1 MAAFTAIASLAIS
14 AGSTALSFAQAGKQ
28 RQLQQKAE
36 AEAERAMAEAKK
48 ELSINY
54 SAGLGI
60 QKEPYQ
66 QEREALISAG
76 AQAIEAGREGERGAA
91 ETAGRVYALQQEGQQ
106 QIAKEMGAELTAL
119 DKATATE
126 AANLRDARADLNLAE
141 AEGSQLAA
149 RNAEEMG
156 NAFTKDALAGVAST
170 AQQGLELMPLYAQ
183 DRAAQQKAIGQ
194 MSFTPEQYQEF
205 AAAGNGSAGSVTG
218 STTLQQQGVSTDTL
232 NLLGSNANTSI
243 DFTNLDLEAVS
254 KMTPMQYKG
263 FVKSLTPAQKRLLFK
278 NKQYTSL
285 YTP

>member
-28 RQLQQKAE
+28 RKLQQKAE

-54 SAGLGI
+54 SAKLGI

-119 DKATATE
+119 DKATAAEDAQLRNARASLNLEEVEGAQTA
-126 AANLRDARADLNLAE
+126 AANAE
-141 AEGSQLAA
+141 Q
-149 RNAEEMG
+149 MG
-156 NAFTKDALAGVAST
+156 NAFTKDAIAGVAST

-194 MSFTPEQYQEF
+194 MSFTPEQFQSFGDVAESGGLG
-205 AAAGNGSAGSVTG
+205 AAAGAG
-218 STTLQQQGVSTDTL
+218 
-232 NLLGSNANTSI
+232 
-243 DFTNLDLEAVS
+243 FTNLDLDTVS
-254 KMTPMQYKG
+254 KMSSSQYKD
-263 FVKSLTPAQKRLLFK
+263 FVKSLTPLQKQLLFK
-278 NKQYTSL
+278 NKQYTNL
-285 YTP
+285 YTR